1 MTEIRAWEELDS
13 PRDAVGASEQRMSDA
28 LDVLRKWAVV
38 IDEQPD
44 VYAMKALSEL
54 AAVREQVN
62 EDLRLLAEYTVLRLQ
77 RTRNS
82 VAKAAGVANTTV
94 NAWVANPSTIE
105 LD

>member
-1 MTEIRAWEELDS
+1 MA
-13 PRDAVGASEQRMSDA
+13 AASE
-28 LDVLRKWAVV
+28 VLRKWAVV

-54 AAVREQVN
+54 AAVRDQLN
-62 EDLRLLAEYTVLRLQ
+62 DDLRLLAEYTVLRLQ

-94 NAWVANPSTIE
+94 NSWTANPSTIE